1 MTDSTDRQIR
11 RLHCER
17 GMAQAELEAAHQ
29 IILNALKLMTT
40 EQQIEWARVNEL
52 NANATEGGTRH
63 HEREQ
68 LIARLAKPIE

>member
-1 MTDSTDRQIR
+1 MTDALTRQIH

-29 IILNALKLMTT
+29 IILNALNLMTPA
-40 EQQIEWARVNEL
+40 QQIAWAHLNER

-63 HEREQ
+63 HERAQ
-68 LIARLAKPIE
+68 LIARLAKPID